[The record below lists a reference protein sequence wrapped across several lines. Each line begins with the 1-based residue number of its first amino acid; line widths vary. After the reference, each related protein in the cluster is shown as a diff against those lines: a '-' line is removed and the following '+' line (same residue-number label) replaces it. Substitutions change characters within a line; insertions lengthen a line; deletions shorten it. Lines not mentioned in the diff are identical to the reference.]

1 MVEPRL
7 SDSDPS
13 DEIHPP
19 CEVVGADVGRP
30 ALGGAMPTSDG
41 PVSTMPTT
49 SSSPPQSRTLV
60 RAVISAW
67 LCTSPGWGSGVA
79 RACLPYGACLPDR
92 EPAGS
97 GQRVSGNDRQNG
109 IQQKPLNR
117 CCCPP
122 GSFRRSPAWLWSH
135 LDGDRM
141 PPSRSPSRNH
151 RR

>member
-1 MVEPRL
+1 
-7 SDSDPS
+7 
-13 DEIHPP
+13 
-19 CEVVGADVGRP
+19 
-30 ALGGAMPTSDG
+30 MPTSDG
-41 PVSTMPTT
+41 PVSTMPAT
-49 SSSPPQSRTLV
+49 SSSSPQSRTLV